1 MLYRLYKLRFLTPVR
16 FGVENRGA
24 GLDQASLAGHAD
36 TLFSAFVS
44 EAAAYGE
51 KAAKQLI
58 DAAQAGNMLL
68 SDLFPYQGDRLYL
81 PRPLLPPRFD
91 MQNQEQ
97 TPAEIRQ
104 GASRRKLWKQQKYL
118 AVSEFP
124 AYLRWL
130 ETGSVFD
137 GQPAQFGAYVTA
149 DKVNRR
155 EKEDA
160 LPYLVA
166 SYTFLS
172 DMHEQPGSQRSDENG
187 QEEGSGLYFILGTTS
202 SALTDRIDDLIA
214 SLGYSG
220 IGGKRSS
227 GYGKFELYED
237 PIDMDEQGVYEDD
250 AALYAMLTA
259 AQADWQMTMSVLW
272 PTEEEVPHLKDAYY
286 QLIQRSGFVN
296 SPSYAPQAMK
306 RHGIHMINSGSCLR
320 TRAAGQIGDLSA
332 QGAHPVYRYG
342 KPLYAGVNL

>member
-16 FGVENRGA
+16 FGVDSRGA

-36 TLFSAFVS
+36 TLFSAFIS
-44 EAAAYGE
+44 EAATYGE

-58 DAAQAGNMLL
+58 DEAQAGNLLL
-68 SDLFPYQGDRLYL
+68 SDLFPYQGERLYL

-104 GASRRKLWKQQKYL
+104 GAGRRKLWKQQKYL
-118 AVSEFP
+118 AVSDFP

-130 ETGSVFD
+130 DTGSVFD
-137 GQPAQFGAYVTA
+137 GEIAEFGAFVTA

-166 SYTFLS
+166 SYTFRP
-172 DMHEQPGSQRSDENG
+172 DRDEQAGAQV
-187 QEEGSGLYFILGTTS
+187 SGLYFVLGTTS

-237 PIDMDEQGVYEDD
+237 PIDMDEQGLYEDD
-250 AALYAMLTA
+250 AALYAMITA
-259 AQADWQMTMSVLW
+259 EQADWQMTLSVLW
-272 PTEEEVPHLKDAYY
+272 PAVEEVHYLQDGYY

-306 RHGIHMINSGSCLR
+306 RHGVHMINSGSCLK

>member
-16 FGVENRGA
+16 FGVDSRGA

-51 KAAKQLI
+51 KAAKQLL
-58 DAAQAGNMLL
+58 DEAQAGNMLL
-68 SDLFPYQGDRLYL
+68 SDLFPYQGERLYL

-104 GASRRKLWKQQKYL
+104 GAGRRKLWKQQKYL
-118 AVSEFP
+118 AVSDFP

-130 ETGSVFD
+130 ETGSIFD
-137 GQPAQFGAYVTA
+137 SQPAQFGAFVTA

-155 EKEDA
+155 EEDA

-166 SYTFLS
+166 SYTFKPDQQTS
-172 DMHEQPGSQRSDENG
+172 AGVPVSYDNG
-187 QEEGSGLYFILGTTS
+187 QDAGSGLYFILGTTGS
-202 SALTDRIDDLIA
+202 ELADRVDNLIA

-237 PIDMDEQGVYEDD
+237 PIDMDEQGVYDDD

-259 AQADWQMTMSVLW
+259 AQADWQMTLSVLW
-272 PTEEEVPHLKDAYY
+272 PTAEEVPHLKDAYY

-296 SPSYAPQAMK
+296 SPAYAPQAMK
-306 RHGIHMINSGSCLR
+306 RHGIHMINSGSCLK

-342 KPLYAGVNL
+342 KPLYAGVKL